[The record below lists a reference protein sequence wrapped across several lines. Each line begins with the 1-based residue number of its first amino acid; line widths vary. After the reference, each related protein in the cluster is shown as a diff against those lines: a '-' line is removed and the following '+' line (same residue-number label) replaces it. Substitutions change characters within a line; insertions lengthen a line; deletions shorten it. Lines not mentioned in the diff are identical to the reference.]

1 MRQLGRQSPPT
12 ERPEIDTRTVSTG
25 RYRQP
30 VGFDWAY
37 LNGQAP
43 WDIGRPQ
50 PILVCLADQGLIAG
64 SVIDVGCG
72 TGENALYIAARGHD
86 VLGIDLAPTAISRA
100 CDKALRRGIRAEFE
114 IADAL
119 DLRAIGRTYDVA
131 VDFGLF
137 HVFSDRERA
146 IYERNLRDVLR
157 PGARYFFMCFSD
169 EQPGDMGPRRVSQAE
184 IRATFSKGWRIDAIV
199 AERFAVREDT
209 GFPEAPRA
217 WFASLT
223 RLPDGADDGQP

>member
-1 MRQLGRQSPPT
+1 MAPGPPA
-12 ERPEIDTRTVSTG
+12 ERATTDAWTIGGE
-25 RYRQP
+25 RYRP
-30 VGFDWAY
+30 FVGFEWAY

-50 PILVCLADQGLIAG
+50 PVLVRLADTGLIVG
-64 SVIDVGCG
+64 SVVDVGCG

-100 CDKALRRGIRAEFE
+100 REKALRRGIRAEFE

-119 DLRAIGRTYDVA
+119 GLQALGRTFDVA

-137 HVFSDRERA
+137 HVFSDADRMV
-146 IYERNLRDVLR
+146 YERGLRDVLR

-169 EQPGDMGPRRVSQAE
+169 EQPGDQGPRRVSRAE
-184 IRATFSKGWRIDAIV
+184 ISATFSRGWRIDSIV
-199 AERFAVREDT
+199 AERFAVRDDA
-209 GFPEAPRA
+209 GFAEAPRA
-217 WFASLT
+217 CCKNSGMT
-223 RLPDGADDGQP
+223 NR

>member
-1 MRQLGRQSPPT
+1 
-12 ERPEIDTRTVSTG
+12 
-25 RYRQP
+25 
-30 VGFDWAY
+30 VGFEWAY

-50 PILVCLADQGLIAG
+50 PVLVRLADQGLIAG

-72 TGENALYIAARGHD
+72 TGENALHVAARGQQ
-86 VLGIDLAPTAISRA
+86 VLGIDLAPTAIARA
-100 CDKALRRGIRAEFE
+100 RDKALRRGIRAEFE

-119 DLRAIGRTYDVA
+119 DLRSLGRTYDVA

-137 HVFSDRERA
+137 HVFSDADRA
-146 IYERNLRDVLR
+146 VYERSLRDVLR

-184 IRATFSKGWRIDAIV
+184 IRATFSRGWRIDSIV

-209 GFPEAPRA
+209 GFAEAPRA
-217 WFASLT
+217 WLASLT
-223 RLPDGADDGQP
+223 RLVDGAVDGEL